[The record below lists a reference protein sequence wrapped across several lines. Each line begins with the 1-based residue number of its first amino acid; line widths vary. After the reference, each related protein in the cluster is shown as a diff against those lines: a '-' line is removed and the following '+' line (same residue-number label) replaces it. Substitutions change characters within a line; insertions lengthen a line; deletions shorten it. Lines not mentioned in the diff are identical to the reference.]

1 LEQPERLKRLKTGA
15 KRLSD
20 GTVAQRHSV
29 AGSKILCYLL
39 FMSNHLA
46 SIRQAIRDIPDFPKP
61 GIVFKDITPLLANG
75 DLFGQTIDA
84 LAERYQGQKID
95 TVLGIES
102 RGFIIG
108 SALAYKLGAGFSVVR
123 KPGKLPY
130 ETRSASYELEYGT
143 DSLEI
148 HVDGVSKNARV
159 VIADDLIATGGTAR
173 ATAELVH
180 NLGATVVEC
189 AFVIELAF
197 LNGRERLK
205 PHGVFSLLQYDS
217 E

>member
-1 LEQPERLKRLKTGA
+1 MEPE
-15 KRLSD
+15 
-20 GTVAQRHSV
+20 
-29 AGSKILCYLL
+29 IE
-39 FMSNHLA
+39 

-75 DLFGQTIDA
+75 RLFGQAIDA
-84 LAERYQGQKID
+84 LAERYRHQGIE

-108 SALAYKLGAGFSVVR
+108 AALAYKLGAGFSIVR

-130 ETRSASYELEYGT
+130 ETHSASYDLEYGT
-143 DSLEI
+143 DKLEI
-148 HVDGVSKNARV
+148 HIDGIAKNARV
-159 VIADDLIATGGTAR
+159 VIADDLIATGGTAK
-173 ATAELVH
+173 ATAELVTK
-180 NLGATVVEC
+180 LGGTVVEC

-197 LNGRERLK
+197 LNGRDKLK
-205 PHGVFSLLQYDS
+205 PHGVFSLLRYDS